1 MKESRWL
8 VRWIPVLAIMALSV
22 SSTFAQGPFNTHTP
36 GDILSQ
42 YHDAMVT
49 WETNIFGYA
58 QDLFALLAT
67 IELGWTAVLLVL
79 EGADL
84 QAWAF
89 RFFRSIMAI
98 LAFYTILLYGN
109 QWFPAVISSF
119 AQIGSNA
126 AGIGSISP
134 TQVFVQGLKISGTMM
149 AAASDSGFLLH
160 MGSGITIILCA
171 LIILLCW
178 ALVTLSLILTWVE
191 SYISLSV
198 AYIML
203 GMGGSR
209 WTREYVSRYIGMVIS
224 VGLKILTLYCVIAVG
239 VSMSNDW
246 ITEAG
251 NVSLVGPPTYP
262 ILVAFDVLIGT
273 FIFALLTWNLPR
285 VVATVLGGGPSLGH
299 GDVLAVGFMGA
310 QMGMTAASLAGS
322 GGAGAAA
329 GAGGGAGAAGGGGA
343 AGSSGAGTSVASLV
357 TSVGAASS
365 SVTPPGVQASGGGG
379 SNPGSAGTDLGG
391 GGATGGAGS
400 GSSAGEPTAAPD
412 NPASEERLR
421 RLRSQIANVKRSEKD

>member
-1 MKESRWL
+1 MNESRRL
-8 VRWIPVLAIMALSV
+8 VRWVPVLAIAALSV
-22 SSTFAQGPFNTHTP
+22 SSAFAQGPFTTRTP

-58 QDLFALLAT
+58 RDLFALLAT
-67 IELGWTAVLLVL
+67 IELGWTAALLVL

-84 QAWAF
+84 QAWVF

-119 AQIGSNA
+119 AQMGSNA

-134 TQVFVQGLKISGTMM
+134 TKVFVQGLKISGTMM

-160 MGSGITIILCA
+160 MGSGLTIILCA

-191 SYISLSV
+191 SYVSLSV

-209 WTREYVSRYIGMVIS
+209 WTREYVSRYVGMVIS

-239 VSMSNDW
+239 VNMSNDW

-251 NVSLVGPPTYP
+251 NVSLLGPPTHP

-310 QMGMTAASLAGS
+310 QMGMTAASLVAS

-329 GAGGGAGAAGGGGA
+329 GAGGAGAAGGASA

-357 TSVGAASS
+357 SSVGAASS
-365 SVTPPGVQASGGGG
+365 SVSPPGAASGGSAPGPGGGG
-379 SNPGSAGTDLGG
+379 SSP
-391 GGATGGAGS
+391 GAGS
-400 GSSAGEPTAAPD
+400 GSGGVGAESSTSEPAGAPE